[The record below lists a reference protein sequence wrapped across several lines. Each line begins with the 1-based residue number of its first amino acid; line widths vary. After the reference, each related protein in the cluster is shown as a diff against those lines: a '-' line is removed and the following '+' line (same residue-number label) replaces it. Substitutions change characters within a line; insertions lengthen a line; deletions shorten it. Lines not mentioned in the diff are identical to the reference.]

1 MTELLS
7 LTNDSEVL
15 FRQVHP
21 DLMDGEVP
29 ASSGFLPTPG
39 DNDELSVDRSSIT
52 TAGAAF
58 SLYTSGGRRS
68 AAVFGVT
75 VGEFRAEGIPCR
87 KDPIPQSPT
96 APANPAHAIA
106 DYKQHGSN
114 QQKKIAKRLKQKA
127 VFRGKL
133 HP

>member
-1 MTELLS
+1 MAS
-7 LTNDSEVL
+7 
-15 FRQVHP
+15 FRH
-21 DLMDGEVP
+21 
-29 ASSGFLPTPG
+29 PG
-39 DNDELSVDRSSIT
+39 DNDELSVDRSSMT
-52 TAGAAF
+52 TGGAAF

-87 KDPIPQSPT
+87 EDPIPESPT

-127 VFRGKL
+127 VFRGKRIL
-133 HP
+133 DASVILDTPPPISRASRPQVWAASLCSQ

>member
-75 VGEFRAEGIPCR
+75 VGESAPREFLAVKTPYRNLLQRQRTPPMRSRTTNNMVVISRR
-87 KDPIPQSPT
+87 KLQS
-96 APANPAHAIA
+96 
-106 DYKQHGSN
+106 G
-114 QQKKIAKRLKQKA
+114 
-127 VFRGKL
+127 
-133 HP
+133 